1 LRHQIF
7 AQKGAFTRATG
18 RRQKKPGGIIV
29 QAFSDQTLRDGEGK
43 AVASE
48 YKAGALC
55 HDLYPII
62 AETIIYGRKYN

>member
-1 LRHQIF
+1 
-7 AQKGAFTRATG
+7 
-18 RRQKKPGGIIV
+18 V
-29 QAFSDQTLRDGEGK
+29 QAFADQTLRDGEGE

-62 AETIIYGRKYN
+62 PATIIYGRKYN

>member
-1 LRHQIF
+1 
-7 AQKGAFTRATG
+7 
-18 RRQKKPGGIIV
+18 V

-55 HDLYPII
+55 HDLHPII